1 MIFCAFAIIYSARFV
16 FSIVWTVCKRN
27 HLLSQYSVLCCR
39 DTLFFEDFNLKELIG
54 RFHKFKERDAEANMV
69 LFVTCKDEGKF

>member
-1 MIFCAFAIIYSARFV
+1 MQEKSHFITILWRC
-16 FSIVWTVCKRN
+16 
-27 HLLSQYSVLCCR
+27 VLCCR

-54 RFHKFKERDAEANMV
+54 RFHKFKESDAEANMV